1 MDPSKIDK
9 VVGLLEDDHFRQGG
23 YLDPDQV
30 LQMAERHDLTP
41 EELVAVKTELVTLEL
56 LDADE
61 EEPPRARD
69 GAKELPSA
77 ESRPPPRWSRADE
90 TLLQLYLREV
100 SRIELLTAEDE
111 VRLARRLRVGAGASE
126 ALEQAAPDRQR
137 ELKAL
142 VEDGLRAKQ
151 DMVAANVR
159 LVVTIAKRYA
169 GQSLVIDDLVQ
180 EGTLGLI
187 RAVER
192 FDPNLGF
199 RFSTYATWWIRQ
211 SVTRAIAD
219 KDRMIRIPVHAVEL
233 LRRVRRTRR
242 ALRYEYGGRE
252 PSIEELAEQVGRD
265 PTQIQFLLD
274 VARTPASLDEP
285 VGGEGDQTL
294 GDQIRST
301 FASPEDEALGRETA
315 SAILDA
321 IDALPDRE
329 RHIIRL
335 RYGLEDGEMH
345 TLEAIGQEFG
355 VTRERIRQIEG
366 KALEQL
372 RRPTSNNPLR
382 ELLLARSESEHPQ
395 T

>member
-1 MDPSKIDK
+1 EGEGDAGPDGRAGPKTAQPERRWSK
-9 VVGLLEDDHFRQGG
+9 
-23 YLDPDQV
+23 
-30 LQMAERHDLTP
+30 
-41 EELVAVKTELVTLEL
+41 
-56 LDADE
+56 ADE
-61 EEPPRARD
+61 
-69 GAKELPSA
+69 S
-77 ESRPPPRWSRADE
+77 
-90 TLLQLYLREV
+90 LLQLYLREV

-111 VRLARRLRVGAGASE
+111 VRLARRLRAGVAANE
-126 ALEQAAPDRQR
+126 ALQEADADQQH
-137 ELKAL
+137 ELRVL

-169 GQSLVIDDLVQ
+169 GRSLVIDDLVQ

-233 LRRVRRTRR
+233 LRKVHKTRR
-242 ALRYEYGGRE
+242 ALRYEFGGRE
-252 PSIEELAEQVGRD
+252 PSIEEIAEQVGRD
-265 PTQIQFLLD
+265 PTHIQFLMD
-274 VARTPASLDEP
+274 VARTPASLDKP
-285 VGGEGDQTL
+285 VGEEGDQTL
-294 GDQIRST
+294 GDQVRST
-301 FASPEDEALGRETA
+301 SASPEDEALQRETA

-329 RHIIRL
+329 RRIIRL

-345 TLEAIGQEFG
+345 TLEAIGREFN
-355 VTRERIRQIEG
+355 VTRERIRQIEA
-366 KALEQL
+366 KALEKL
-372 RRPTSNNPLR
+372 RRPSSNNPLR
-382 ELLLARSESEHPQ
+382 ELLLARSESEPPPA
-395 T
+395 